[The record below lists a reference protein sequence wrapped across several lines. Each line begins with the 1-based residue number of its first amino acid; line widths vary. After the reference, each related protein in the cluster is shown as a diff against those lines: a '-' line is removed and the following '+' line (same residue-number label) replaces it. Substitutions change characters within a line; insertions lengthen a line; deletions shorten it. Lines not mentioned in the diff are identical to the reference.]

1 MVFVI
6 VTRIKL
12 GQNLKLIFANLFRVS
27 IYLNPQTDEY
37 NCQQKNHKHNEE
49 KPFCKRKH
57 L

>member
-27 IYLNPQTDEY
+27 IYLNPQT
-37 NCQQKNHKHNEE
+37 
-49 KPFCKRKH
+49 R
-57 L
+57 